1 MNFLSLI
8 FLCALPFILA
18 LYNFIPGS
26 LRPYLLLIASWSFY
40 LYGSPGSFWILL
52 TITAISYVSG
62 LLLSKKKSIFL
73 LFLGIILILSFL
85 IVYKYLGLGL
95 ILPVGISFYTFQTIS
110 YVIDV
115 YKNNYKAEKDF
126 FQYSLFVSFFPQL
139 VAGPIERPGNLIP
152 QLQSGIAPSP
162 AWIKEGLILML
173 MGYYKKIA
181 VADFFAPLVDKVYGD
196 PSLWSGPVV
205 LFASILFSLQI
216 YADFSGYSD
225 IARGCA
231 KLFGIDLNINFDRP
245 YLSSSLREFWRK
257 WHITLTKWLTDY
269 IYIPL
274 GGNRKGR
281 LFRVFNTI
289 LVFLISG
296 IWHGAGLKFIL
307 WGLGHGIIVLI
318 EDISPVKRA
327 IGKLPKNL
335 AIFINFMIVNLLWIF
350 FRAPQ
355 TKDALSMIGMLPKG
369 WNKFFLQLTN
379 VFQLSGI
386 PESTGIVF
394 VIISTCLLYLLPKF
408 INNSKKPHRNIILLI
423 MVLVTVFVRMYEIE
437 LGITN
442 AFIYFRF

>member
-8 FLCALPFILA
+8 FICALPLILT
-18 LYNFIPGS
+18 LYNFIPKK

-52 TITAISYVSG
+52 TITLISYVFG
-62 LLLSKKKSIFL
+62 LILEKKKNPLLLLAGIL
-73 LFLGIILILSFL
+73 LVISFL

-95 ILPVGISFYTFQTIS
+95 ALPVGISFYTFQTVS
-110 YVIDV
+110 YLIDV
-115 YKNNYKAEKDF
+115 YKKSFAAEKSLF
-126 FQYSLFVSFFPQL
+126 KYSLFVSFFPQL
-139 VAGPIERPGNLIP
+139 VAGPIERPGKLLP
-152 QLQSGIAPSP
+152 QLKECKTASYTQ
-162 AWIKEGLILML
+162 IKEGLILIL
-173 MGYYKKIA
+173 TGYYKKIV

-196 PSLWSGPVV
+196 SSLWSGPVV

-231 KLFGIDLNINFDRP
+231 KLFGIELSINFDHP
-245 YLSSSLREFWRK
+245 YLSRTLRDFWKK
-257 WHITLTKWLTDY
+257 WHITLTRWLTDY

-274 GGNRKGR
+274 GGNRKGNTR
-281 LFRVFNTI
+281 LIINTL

-318 EDISPVKRA
+318 EDIPSVKRA
-327 IGKLPKNL
+327 IEKLPGFL
-335 AIFINFMIVNLLWIF
+335 AAIINFMIVDLLWIF

-369 WNKFFLQLTN
+369 WNKAFLQIAN
-379 VFQLSGI
+379 IFQSAGI
-386 PESTGIVF
+386 PESLGIVF
-394 VIISTCLLYLLPKF
+394 VLISTTLLYFLPKF
-408 INNSKKPHRNIILLI
+408 IDSSKKDQRHIILLI
-423 MVLVTVFVRMYEIE
+423 MAFVVAFVRMYEIE